1 MSPTLHAPWLP
12 SPVRL
17 LATFAILLLASGC
30 APVED
35 TGLTVAVRD
44 SAGITIV
51 ENSGQL
57 DPSGGGWSVA
67 PQPDLSIGTFEGDSL
82 QQLYEVQGSLM
93 LADGSIA
100 IANGGSGEIRIYGPS
115 GEFVRGLGR
124 KGEGP
129 GEFQRPALAGLLGSD
144 TLVVVD
150 NQLRRISWLHVEEG
164 FLESVTMAEEVG
176 GGVYPRGMFPDGTVI
191 VGGGFYF
198 SSASGDQLSDGY
210 TRRATTYR
218 SAARD
223 GTMVTDFGEFPGSEF
238 FMRVMNQG
246 GGAFAM
252 SASLIPFGKYAMA
265 AVGSQRLYFGSGDS
279 WEIQAYS
286 PTGELAEI
294 IRLDREARAVGGGD
308 LDAYIESRVENASD
322 QVEAQAIR
330 QQYSEMPIPDQMPA
344 FASLETDPL
353 GFLWI
358 ERYRTPGEEP
368 PVYDILNPEG
378 RLVGWVSLPDDLDIL
393 EIGQDFILGLY
404 RDELEVEYV
413 RMYRLHRPG
422 V

>member
-1 MSPTLHAPWLP
+1 MSTTPRAPWPP

-17 LATFAILLLASGC
+17 LAASAILALASGC
-30 APVED
+30 SPSEEAGP
-35 TGLTVAVRD
+35 TVAVRD
-44 SAGITIV
+44 SAGITII
-51 ENSGQL
+51 ENRGAANPVGGEWFISP
-57 DPSGGGWSVA
+57 DPI
-67 PQPDLSIGTFEGDSL
+67 LSIGTFEGDSL
-82 QQLYEVQGSLM
+82 QQLYEVQGALR

-115 GEFVRGLGR
+115 GEFVRALGR

-129 GEFQRPALAGLLGSD
+129 GEFERPALAGLLGSD

-150 NQLRRISWLHVEEG
+150 NQLRRINWLHVEEG

-198 SSASGDQLSDGY
+198 SSASGDQLSNGY

-223 GTMVTDFGEFPGSEF
+223 GTLATDFGEFPGSEF

-246 GGAFAM
+246 GGAMAM

-265 AVGSQRLYFGSGDS
+265 AVGHQRLYFGSGDS

-294 IRLDREARAVGGGD
+294 IRLDREARAVEAGD
-308 LDAYIESRVENASD
+308 LDAYIESRVEDASD
-322 QVEAQAIR
+322 QAEAQAIR
-330 QQYSEMPIPDQMPA
+330 QQYSEMPIPDHMPA

-353 GFLWI
+353 GYLWV

-368 PVYDILNPEG
+368 TVYDILDPEG
-378 RLVGWVSLPDDLDIL
+378 RLVGWVSLPDQLDIL
-393 EIGQDFILGLY
+393 EIGQDHILGLY